1 MNNLFT
7 FSVYSGRPTLLKPVN
22 ISMNKNPFWQ
32 LVILLIF
39 TTNLLIV
46 KNLTASES
54 KALITGELKKWHK
67 ITLTFDGPE
76 TSEMDKLNPFMN
88 YRFDVYF
95 THSESGKTLKVPG
108 YFAADSNAG
117 ETSATLGNKW
127 RVHLAPD
134 QIGTWSYKVDFR
146 KGVWQAVSERKNAG
160 ESAGFM
166 DGAEGSFT
174 VSASDKT
181 GTDNRAKGRL
191 QYDGTRYLKYAET
204 GKPMLKVGPDSPEN
218 FLSYVDFDG
227 TFHKDGHKDNL
238 VKTWEAHQKDW
249 KEGDPT
255 WKNGK
260 GKAIIGA
267 VNYLASKGMN
277 VFSFLTLNIKGDDQN
292 VFPFVDYDTHDRYDC
307 SKLDQWEVIFDH
319 ADKNGMFLH
328 FKLLEQEC
336 QGLLDNGAIGAYT
349 RLYYREIIARYGHH
363 LSLNWN
369 LGEESGDWAKD
380 HQTPPMNTTQRLA
393 AAEYFHQN
401 DPYRHHIVIHNP
413 PAFDDILGAES
424 KYTGVSYQLGTQQF
438 RNVHETVLKWL
449 NLSKEAGKQ
458 WAISMDEPGGAQHAL
473 LPDVEDAKHDSAR
486 INSLWGSILAGAWGN
501 EFYFGYDHPH
511 SDLTCEDFRTRD
523 LFWDQ
528 CKYLLDFFESN
539 HINVAETKNYT
550 NLVQKGDYCLATP
563 GKMYIVFLKKGSGT
577 INLENQT
584 GEFTVK
590 WFDPRN
596 GGKMQTG
603 AVKSIKGGKM
613 QNLDSAPSEP
623 EKDWVV
629 LLQKK

>member
-1 MNNLFT
+1 MKTKSLKFFKLSRLICLVLMLLFAANGLIAQNT
-7 FSVYSGRPTLLKPVN
+7 VLPTNESV
-22 ISMNKNPFWQ
+22 
-32 LVILLIF
+32 
-39 TTNLLIV
+39 
-46 KNLTASES
+46 
-54 KALITGELKKWHK
+54 KAEITGELKKWHK
-67 ITLTFDGPE
+67 ITLTFNGPE

-95 THSESGKTLKVPG
+95 THKESGKTLKVPG
-108 YFAADSNAG
+108 YFAADGNAG
-117 ETSATLGNKW
+117 ETSATSGNKW

-146 KGVWQAVSERKNAG
+146 KGNWQAISERKNAG
-160 ESAGFM
+160 ESAGFL
-166 DGAEGSFT
+166 DGAEGTFS
-174 VSASDKT
+174 VEKSDKT
-181 GTDNRAKGRL
+181 GLDNRAKGRL

-238 VKTWEAHQKDW
+238 VKTWETHQKDW
-249 KEGDPT
+249 KDGDST

-260 GKAIIGA
+260 GKAMIGA
-267 VNYLASKGMN
+267 VNYLVSKGMN
-277 VFSFLTLNIKGDDQN
+277 VFSFLTLNIVGDDQN

-307 SKLDQWEVIFDH
+307 SKLDQWEVIFNY
-319 ADKNGMFLH
+319 ADKQGMFLH
-328 FKLLEQEC
+328 FKLAEQEC

-349 RLYYREIIARYGHH
+349 RLYYREMVARYGHH

-413 PAFDDILGAES
+413 PAFDDILGPES

-473 LPDVEDAKHDSAR
+473 LPDVEDAAHDSAR
-486 INSLWGSILAGAWGN
+486 INSLWGSFLAGAWGN
-501 EFYFGYDHPH
+501 EFYFGYGHPH

-528 CKYLLDFFESN
+528 CKYLLDFFEGN
-539 HINVAETKNYT
+539 KINAAETDNYT
-550 NLVQKGDYCLATP
+550 KLVQKGDYCLATP
-563 GKMYIVFLKKGSGT
+563 GKMYIVFLKKGIGS
-577 INLENQT
+577 INLENET

-603 AVKSIKGGKM
+603 TVKNVKGGRVE
-613 QNLDSAPSEP
+613 NLGVAPSEP
-623 EKDWVV
+623 QNDWVV